1 MEKIYLLI
9 QDYVTDLNPE
19 FKVNAYKTKNGATK
33 AFNDAVNESKP
44 QDEENGFSIDVD
56 TDTEY
61 EAYEDGYYL
70 DNHSHI
76 YIKEV
81 EIEN

>member
-9 QDYVTDLNPE
+9 QDYVVDLESE
-19 FKVNAYKTKNGATK
+19 FRVNAFKSMNGAK
-33 AFNDAVNESKP
+33 AAFKKAVKESKP
-44 QDEENGFSIDVD
+44 IDKRNHFKVETN

-61 EAYEDGYYL
+61 EAYLPEEYI
-70 DNHSHI
+70 DNHTHI

-81 EIEN
+81 EVEN